1 MFSRKMGQRAT
12 WDDPGGPTM
21 PPHLVWAW
29 PGSWPRLDMVWGPP
43 GPSLTLPPTT
53 ASSLPAKLFHLAQSR
68 VLAVLPRKF
77 RSPCSAHPFC

>member
-12 WDDPGGPTM
+12 WADPGGATM
-21 PPHLVWAW
+21 PPHLVWAR

-53 ASSLPAKLFHLAQSR
+53 ASPCTKKHFHLAQTR
-68 VLAVLPRKF
+68 DLAVLPRDF
-77 RSPCSAHPFC
+77 